1 MAPPVGQLLLVL
13 LVLEARYFGAKMTMD
28 AIAQLQQHPNKLQ
41 SAPAGDYK
49 GGEFGGGKLIR
60 GRWESFGGGK
70 VWLSGGRVGCPS
82 LDVNEI

>member
-41 SAPAGDYK
+41 SAPAGRRRRQDQPQDASP
-49 GGEFGGGKLIR
+49 GQENDEREETAEEDCQDTLM
-60 GRWESFGGGK
+60 
-70 VWLSGGRVGCPS
+70 
-82 LDVNEI
+82 